1 MLARYDWLQVHAAGF
16 NVPLG
21 NANFLKEE
29 YHFCTMMPRRVAVCP

>member
-1 MLARYDWLQVHAAGF
+1 MIPPPQIHAAGF

-29 YHFCTMMPRRVAVCP
+29 YHYCTMMPGRVDVCP